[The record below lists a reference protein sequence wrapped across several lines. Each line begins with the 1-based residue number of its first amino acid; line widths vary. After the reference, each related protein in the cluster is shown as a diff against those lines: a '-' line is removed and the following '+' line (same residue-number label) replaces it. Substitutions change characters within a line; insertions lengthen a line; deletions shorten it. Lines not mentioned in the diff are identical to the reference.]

1 MNTTSLSDLYENW
14 PQIAEQKQR
23 WQDKTL
29 NELFEQDPN
38 RAERYTVSGAGLSLD
53 YSKNHLDEESL
64 SLLQSVAKQANL
76 STAIKKLLRGDQV
89 NNTEKRPALHTAL
102 RFHGAPY
109 TDEQKIVDATL
120 KQMSDLIERVYSGQ
134 WTGYRGNTI
143 KDVVNIGIGG
153 SDLGPRMITKA
164 LTPFHNKKVKVHF
177 VANIDG
183 AEISDLLVDIDPGRT
198 LFIVASKSFS
208 TLETLQNALTARQW
222 MTDHG
227 CERAELAKHF
237 IAISSKVDKAV
248 EFGISEENIYPIWD
262 WVGGRYSL
270 WSAIGLPIAFAIG
283 MDNFNK
289 MREGGEAMDSHF
301 ASAPLE
307 RNIPVLMALIV
318 FWYSNVMGSNSQ
330 AVLPYAHHLQLLP
343 AYLQQLE
350 MESNGKS
357 VTRDGHALD
366 YQTGAILWGTEGSNG
381 QHSFHQ
387 LLHQGTVTAPIDFIT
402 TLRAHH
408 PLNHQ
413 HKFLFANCVAQSQA
427 LMTGRNLETA
437 KSELRSQGANEEDIA
452 FLAPHKVH
460 SGNRPSSML
469 FMDALTPATLGSL
482 VAAYEHKVFT
492 LSVLWNI
499 NAFDQWGVELGKLL
513 GSHVATAIDTTD
525 IPTDWDSSTRKLI
538 QSFNDIN
545 KTL

>member
-14 PQIAEQKQR
+14 SQIAEQKQR
-23 WQDKTL
+23 WQGKTL
-29 NELFEQDPN
+29 NSLFEEDPN
-38 RAERYTVSGAGLSLD
+38 RAERYTVSGAGLNLD

-64 SLLQSVAKQANL
+64 GLLQSVAEQANL
-76 STAIKKLLRGDQV
+76 SAAIKRLLRGDEI

-120 KQMSDLIERVYSGQ
+120 KQMSSLIDRVYSGK
-134 WTGYRGNTI
+134 WLGFRGNTI

-183 AEISDLLVDIDPGRT
+183 AEINDLLSEVDPGRT

-208 TLETLQNALTARQW
+208 TLETLQNSLTARQW

-227 CERAELAKHF
+227 CEHAELAKHF

-248 EFGISEENIYPIWD
+248 EFGIAEENIYPIWD

-301 ASAPLE
+301 ATAPLE
-307 RNIPVLMALIV
+307 RNIPVLMALII
-318 FWYSNVMGSNSQ
+318 FWYSSVMGSNNQ

-357 VTRDGHALD
+357 VTREGQALD
-366 YQTGAILWGTEGSNG
+366 YQTGSIIWGTEGSNG

-387 LLHQGTVTAPIDFIT
+387 LLHQGTITTPIDFIT

-408 PLNHQ
+408 ALSHQ

-427 LMTGRNLETA
+427 LMTGRDLETA
-437 KSELRSQGANEEDIA
+437 EAELRSQGASEDDIE
-452 FLAPHKVH
+452 LIAPHKVH

-469 FMDALTPATLGSL
+469 FMDSLTPATLGSL

-513 GSHVATAIDTTD
+513 GTHIATAIDTTD
-525 IPTDWDSSTRKLI
+525 VPGDWDSSTRKLI
-538 QSFNDIN
+538 QSFNDLN
-545 KTL
+545 KTI